1 MKPVFT
7 LVYLCLLANFSSA
20 QNTSGIYGVVKSVS
34 DKTISS
40 ATVSLLRAKDS
51 FLTKLAVTDKD
62 GQYEFIGIKDGRY
75 IISVSSIGFQ
85 KAFSQPFDYQSIQR
99 MQLPAI
105 LLQEEVKSLAG
116 VTVQSKLP
124 LIETK
129 LDKTVVNVE
138 ASPTN
143 AGTTA
148 LDVLEKSP
156 GIMVNSDGVISLRG
170 KQGVIIMMDGKQTF
184 LSPTDLASMLR
195 NMPASALEQI
205 EIMTNPSSKYD
216 AAGNSGIINIK
227 TKKGKMAGLNG
238 SIMVGA
244 TSSIYKPEHALYFIP
259 KSQNSINFNYR
270 KNKFNFFGNFNP
282 NIFRGQ
288 NALRFE
294 SRFLDDDKNIT
305 GYNIT
310 QTRFRFRGNNKTL
323 KLGLDWNADKKN
335 IFGVVVSGF
344 SFSGHPLPIT
354 VTDLNDVAGQLE
366 SKLISNTDNEIKFR
380 NASLNLN
387 WKHTFDTSGR
397 ELTADA
403 DWVIYSNVSDML
415 LTTNYYNGSLQKT
428 GESFLRGH
436 LPSNINIYT
445 FKSDY
450 SQPFKGGKFEAGI
463 KLSYVRNDNEVNY
476 DRLFENEWVID
487 DIRTNHFIYDENI
500 NAAYVNYNKQVK
512 KWTFQAGLR
521 VENTIAKGNQVVS
534 RTVFKRDTTN
544 LFPTAYI
551 KYDLNQKNALTVSY
565 GRRITRPNYRD
576 LNPFV
581 YFLDTLS
588 YHKGNIYLKPQYTN
602 NIELSHAFMGKFI
615 TTANFNQT
623 NDVISRIIKPE
634 PNSKIRYL
642 TADNVAKFRN
652 MGLSITAP
660 VKIAKWWNTNIF
672 TNIFNNQYKGV
683 YDTINIDLSYTSF
696 SVNLT
701 NTFTIAEGFTAE
713 LGGFYRHR
721 GIDQLS
727 QMDPIY
733 QISFGAQKNV
743 LKGKGT
749 VRLNVRDPFAWQK
762 FEGFNK
768 YGLIDNDF
776 SIRPDIRQ
784 VTATFTYRFGKNGQQ
799 TPPPRRRNASSQD
812 EQNRVGQGQ

>member
-7 LVYLCLLANFSSA
+7 LVYLCILVSFSFA
-20 QNTSGIYGVVKSVS
+20 QTTGGISGTVKNEQEKV
-34 DKTISS
+34 IPS
-40 ATVSLLRAKDS
+40 ATVSLLRAVDS
-51 FLTKLAVTDKD
+51 ALTKLAVTDKA
-62 GQYEFIGIKDGRY
+62 GQYEFTGIKDGRY
-75 IISVSSIGFQ
+75 IVAVSSVGFQ
-85 KAFSQPFDYQSIQR
+85 QAYSQPFNYLSTQR
-99 MQLPAI
+99 TQLPPV
-105 LLQEEVKSLAG
+105 LVKEEIKSLTG
-116 VTVQSKLP
+116 VVVQSKVP
-124 LIETK
+124 FVETK

-170 KQGVIIMMDGKQTF
+170 KQGVIIMIDGKQTF

-205 EIMTNPSSKYD
+205 EIMTNPSSKFD

-238 SIMVGA
+238 SIMLGA
-244 TSSIYKPEHALYFIP
+244 TSSIYKPGKATYYIP

-282 NIFRGQ
+282 NYFRGQ
-288 NALRFE
+288 NTMKFDG
-294 SRFLDDDKNIT
+294 RFLDDDKNIT

-310 QTRFRFRGNNKTL
+310 KTRFKFSGYNQTL
-323 KLGLDWNADKKN
+323 KLGVDWNASKKN
-335 IFGVVVSGF
+335 TFGIVVSGF
-344 SFSGHPLPIT
+344 SFDGHPQPLT
-354 VTDLNDVAGQLE
+354 VTDLIDVERQLE
-366 SKLISNTDNEIKFR
+366 NRLISTTDNDISFK

-403 DWVIYSNVSDML
+403 DWLTYSNVSDML
-415 LTTNYYNGSLQKT
+415 LTTNYYSGDFQHT
-428 GESFLRGH
+428 GVSFLRGH

-450 SQPFKGGKFEAGI
+450 VQPFKGGKLEAGI
-463 KLSYVRNDNEVNY
+463 KLSYVKNNNEVNY
-476 DRLFENEWVID
+476 ERMFEHEWVVD
-487 DIRTNHFIYDENI
+487 DIRSNHFIYDENI
-500 NAAYVNYNKQVK
+500 NAAYINYNKQIK

-544 LFPTAYI
+544 LFPTAYT
-551 KYDLNQKNALTVSY
+551 KYDLDKKNGLTVSY
-565 GRRITRPNYRD
+565 GRRITRPNYQD

-588 YHKGNIYLKPQYTN
+588 YRQGNIYLKPQYTN
-602 NIELSHAFMGKFI
+602 NIELSHSFMGKFI
-615 TTANFNQT
+615 TTVNFNQT

-642 TADNVAKFRN
+642 TVDNVATFRN

-660 VKIAKWWNTNIF
+660 ITITKWWNTNIF

-683 YDTINIDLSYTSF
+683 YDTIDIDMSFTSF
-696 SVNLT
+696 TVNVT
-701 NTFTIAEGFTAE
+701 NNFTLGKGFSAEIN
-713 LGGFYRHR
+713 GFYRHK

-733 QISFGAQKNV
+733 QISFGGQKTII
-743 LKGKGT
+743 KGKGT

-762 FEGFNK
+762 FEGTNK
-768 YGLIDNDF
+768 YGLIDSDF

-799 TPPPRRRNASSQD
+799 APPRRRGVSSQD